1 MRFPTAREKQTVTA
15 TPHRKRKRGWIIA
28 AMLAVILLLGEVA
41 IEVLSNDL
49 QELLHPYRKYVWSV
63 PGLALIATIVM
74 AVRESRASDDT
85 FPDGPLGNRNIS
97 AGEVKN
103 STFITGHDNV
113 IADGTQAT

>member
-1 MRFPTAREKQTVTA
+1 VTD

-49 QELLHPYRKYVWSV
+49 QELLHPYRKYVWTV
-63 PGLALIATIVM
+63 LGLALIATIIM
-74 AVRESRASDDT
+74 AFRESRASDD
-85 FPDGPLGNRNIS
+85 PSEDGRLGDRNIS

-103 STFITGHDNV
+103 STLVTATG
-113 IADGTQAT
+113 